1 MREVGEFDS
10 VALVG
15 AMTKAFLAPF
25 ETMDQIRF
33 VIFANEKLDTK
44 WLGFK
49 NCTRSSYLLKKIRYK
64 ITWF

>member
-25 ETMDQIRF
+25 ETMDQIRYEAIRKTAH
-33 VIFANEKLDTK
+33 VLRRA
-44 WLGFK
+44 
-49 NCTRSSYLLKKIRYK
+49 SYTCGHTVLLHGS
-64 ITWF
+64 